1 MKGEIIYKILNSL
14 GDGMLDYVDFTNAF
28 MKAGYGA
35 TGNKINYEFSK
46 IQNRRISLE
55 INRQKINNL
64 KKYLQKLKS
73 EGLILESNSK
83 QIYLSNKGKNKLN
96 NFQNSFSLNKNLYQP
111 KTGDRVI
118 IISYDIPVA
127 FNKERNILLNS
138 PLSFT
143 YVQHRGTVLVQV
155 FCKKYGFMLSYFN
168 LNEKYT

>member
-83 QIYLSNKGKNKLN
+83 Q
-96 NFQNSFSLNKNLYQP
+96 
-111 KTGDRVI
+111 
-118 IISYDIPVA
+118 
-127 FNKERNILLNS
+127 
-138 PLSFT
+138 
-143 YVQHRGTVLVQV
+143 
-155 FCKKYGFMLSYFN
+155 M
-168 LNEKYT
+168 